1 MVSGCVGF
9 LRKFALTLG
18 PSLPETVPFVRKVSR
33 IFQVPP
39 APTGPARRA
48 ILQVSKKETMPTSI
62 TLNDRLAESVAVLAA
77 EAGQPVD
84 AFVERVLQGLV
95 DADIEIRGGIPVFRM
110 PPGAPVLTSADVDR
124 LLHSDLDQ

>member
-9 LRKFALTLG
+9 VRVSARTFG
-18 PSLPETVPFVRKVSR
+18 PRWSLKVGFVRKVSR
-33 IFQVPP
+33 IFQVPR
-39 APTGPARRA
+39 ASTGPARRA
-48 ILQVSKKETMPTSI
+48 ILQMSKKETMPTSI
-62 TLNDRLAESVAVLAA
+62 TLNDRLAERVAVLAA

-95 DADIEIRGGIPVFRM
+95 DADIEIRDGIPVFRM

-124 LLHSDLDQ
+124 LLHSALDQ